1 VQTNDTS
8 SVDRLFGD
16 AGSDTIDFGAASA
29 GVVVQ
34 LNGWSTING
43 GALLATFTG
52 MENAVGTSL
61 DDALIGNA
69 ANNRI
74 TGGTGADWLVGQ
86 GGDDWF
92 VQGTGAGI
100 DRLFGD
106 AGIDTIDYGAAS
118 AGVVVQLNGW
128 STINGGAL
136 LATFTGMENAI
147 GTAFND
153 ALIGNALDNRIA
165 GGLGADW
172 LVGQGGDD
180 WFVQG
185 IDASIDRLFG
195 GLPGADSGVDTI
207 DYSGA
212 SAGVVVQLSGYA
224 TTNFGGPS
232 TTLATFSG
240 IENAVGSAFNDAL
253 IGNAGNNRLI
263 GGTGGD
269 WLVGGLGADAFV
281 YQSSSDGAGDSIRDF
296 SQAQLDRIDLA
307 AIDANPLTG
316 GDDAFSFSTTRTA
329 GLVGEAVV
337 TNFGG
342 SSLVSLYLDADNIA
356 DMTIPVVHQQ
366 GIVMNASDFVL

>member
-1 VQTNDTS
+1 VGTDFADALIGNAANNRIEGGAGADWLVGQAGDDWFVQGIDAG
-8 SVDRLFGD
+8 VDRLFGD

-34 LNGWSTING
+34 LIGWSTING

-86 GGDDWF
+86 GGDDTF
-92 VQGTGAGI
+92 VQSA
-100 DRLFGD
+100 D
-106 AGIDTIDYGAAS
+106 AS
-118 AGVVVQLNGW
+118 
-128 STINGGAL
+128 
-136 LATFTGMENAI
+136 
-147 GTAFND
+147 
-153 ALIGNALDNRIA
+153 
-165 GGLGADW
+165 
-172 LVGQGGDD
+172 
-180 WFVQG
+180 
-185 IDASIDRLFG
+185 SIDRLFG

-342 SSLVSLYLDADNIA
+342 SSLVSLYLDADNVA
-356 DMTIPVVHQQ
+356 DMTFQVVHGQ
-366 GIVMNASDFVL
+366 GVVMSAGDFIL